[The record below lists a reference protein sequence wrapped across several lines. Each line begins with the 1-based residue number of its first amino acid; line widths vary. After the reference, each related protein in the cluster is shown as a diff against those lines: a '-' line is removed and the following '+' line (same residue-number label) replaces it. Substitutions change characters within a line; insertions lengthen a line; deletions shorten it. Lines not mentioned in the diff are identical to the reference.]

1 MMAFR
6 FANKRHSPILNQS
19 KASGISELS
28 PAPASELTP
37 DYDWSE
43 PDNKIVTFYYFS
55 SQPALLRMKFC
66 SELFTIYLDNKCAV
80 QLNLNIILRFISTL
94 HLSIL

>member
-37 DYDWSE
+37 DYDRSE
-43 PDNKIVTFYYFS
+43 PDNKIVTFYFFS
-55 SQPALLRMKFC
+55 SQPRSSVRMKCC
-66 SELFTIYLDNKCAV
+66 SELFTIYLNNKCAV
-80 QLNLNIILRFISTL
+80 QRNLNIILRFISTL
-94 HLSIL
+94 FFKT

>member
-19 KASGISELS
+19 KASDISELS

-37 DYDWSE
+37 DYDRSE
-43 PDNKIVTFYYFS
+43 PDNKIVTFYSF
-55 SQPALLRMKFC
+55 P
-66 SELFTIYLDNKCAV
+66 
-80 QLNLNIILRFISTL
+80 
-94 HLSIL
+94 LSRAPQSG